1 MGHAEELERIE
12 NKAIDELNDR
22 FKASIRKTIEET
34 DWSDIERRLAAMQE
48 PGDVADAVAWQGYDP
63 RAYLEEEI
71 FPAASEI
78 SAAYIADVV
87 AAGSSLSFTLTDPN
101 ALKWLKEYGAEEI
114 KYISESQRQA
124 IKEIITSG
132 YRDGVTYQQQAR
144 EIRQLI
150 GLDPRWAEAVQQMRA
165 RLMGRGLISDDEID
179 RRAAKYAA
187 KLLNKR
193 ARNIAVQE
201 ATTAGARAFYE
212 TTADACNRGILDPH
226 IYEGYRIVTGDERL
240 CPQCSALAGE
250 GRRLPD
256 GAYQSSGSVTPKLH
270 NLCRCVEGVREITMI
285 KKVIKKETK
294 ESEIGYAAVIF
305 ESRGLKRKGG
315 MILCPT
321 VPLVEGVFAG
331 RGFPVLREYSE
342 FSRDSKWLNGLTVL
356 TNHEDLTP
364 AARRVGQL
372 TDIANRPEGKKVTA
386 VTQFFESDLTPREV
400 EAIMSRKPIHGS
412 LRFACA
418 LDMTP
423 GEWVN
428 SNGETIHYEAI
439 ERGPYVFYEY
449 SMVPR
454 GIVTP
459 EDGAGFNMECGA
471 CKTQSEADFT
481 DKPWDGSAS
490 RYKDT
495 DAYCA
500 ACLIDLNEPG
510 KDKIQAN
517 CKLPVREPDG
527 TYNKN
532 AIRNALARIS
542 QLKGVPAK
550 ELADAKKKLASLA
563 KQAGIGESQ
572 SSAPGGA
579 TMEEDLIKEM
589 IEEAIRPLKEQNA
602 ALEQKNAALE
612 GEVQALKE
620 SQKAAQDAAVL
631 ESFAS
636 KLKPG
641 YTEKAK
647 ELFEAYQ
654 KDPAGWVVENADK
667 FVQPGQERR
676 LKGSSSTEGGQ
687 AFDLQAEQ
695 DKLWGRA
702 I

>member
-1 MGHAEELERIE
+1 MGHAEDLQRIE

-22 FKASIRKTIEET
+22 FKASIRKTIKET
-34 DWSDIERRLAAMQE
+34 DWSAIERRLAAMQD

-63 RAYLEEEI
+63 RAHLEEEI

-132 YRDGVTYQQQAR
+132 YRDGVTYQQQAK

-270 NLCRCVEGVREITMI
+270 NLCRCVEGVREIKM
-285 KKVIKKETK
+285 KKKEMK
-294 ESEIGYAAVIF
+294 ESGKGYADVIF
-305 ESRGLKRKGG
+305 EAKGLNRKDG
-315 MILCPT
+315 IIFCPT
-321 VPLVEGVFAG
+321 VPLIEGVYNG
-331 RGFPVLREYSE
+331 WGIPVLREYAE
-342 FSRDSKWLNGLTVL
+342 FSKDSKWLNGLTVL

-364 AARRVGQL
+364 EARRIGQL
-372 TDIANRPEGKKVTA
+372 TDIANRPEGKKVSA
-386 VTQFFESDLTPREV
+386 ITQFYEIDLTQREI
-400 EAIMSRKPIHGS
+400 EAIMSREPIHGS
-412 LRFACA
+412 LGFSCF

-423 GEWVN
+423 GEWIN
-428 SNGETIHYEAI
+428 SSGERVHYEAI

-449 SMVPR
+449 SMVR
-454 GIVTP
+454 QGVVTP
-459 EDGAGFNMECGA
+459 ADGAGFNMECTNCGA
-471 CKTQSEADFT
+471 K
-481 DKPWDGSAS
+481 
-490 RYKDT
+490 
-495 DAYCA
+495 
-500 ACLIDLNEPG
+500 
-510 KDKIQAN
+510 
-517 CKLPVREPDG
+517 
-527 TYNKN
+527 
-532 AIRNALARIS
+532 
-542 QLKGVPAK
+542 
-550 ELADAKKKLASLA
+550 
-563 KQAGIGESQ
+563 
-572 SSAPGGA
+572 SAPGGA
-579 TMEEDLIKEM
+579 TMEEDQIKEM

-602 ALEQKNAALE
+602 ALEQKNAALV
-612 GEVQALKE
+612 GEVQTLKE
-620 SQKAAQDAAVL
+620 SQKAAQDAAIL

-636 KLKPG
+636 KLKSG

-654 KDPAGWVVENADK
+654 KDPAGWIVENADK
-667 FVQPGQERR
+667 FIQIGQEKK